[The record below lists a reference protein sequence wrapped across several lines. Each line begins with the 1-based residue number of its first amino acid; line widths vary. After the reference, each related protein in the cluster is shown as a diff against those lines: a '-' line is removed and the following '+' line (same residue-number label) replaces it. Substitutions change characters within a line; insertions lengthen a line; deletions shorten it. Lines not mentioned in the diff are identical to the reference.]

1 MNTNSNAYTFIFAII
16 MVIVVAG
23 LLAFT
28 SMSLKDKQQSNVRNE
43 KMQSILSSI
52 GVDVERDAAEAS
64 FKKYITKQ
72 LALTDKG
79 TVDES
84 VDAFKINLKN
94 EIKKDPDQQRYPM
107 YLAEKEGKQIYIV
120 PLQGKGLWDDIWGYL
135 ALDTDKN
142 TIIGAS
148 FDHKGETPGLGAE
161 IRQSWFEDQFIG
173 KTILKEPGDFSEA
186 NFISVKTIKGGA
198 KPDDAH
204 GVDAISG
211 GTITSDKLSKMI
223 SERMARYLPY
233 FAKN

>member
-16 MVIVVAG
+16 MVIIVAG

-28 SMSLKDKQQSNVRNE
+28 SMSLKDRQESNVRNE

-52 GVDVERDAAEAS
+52 GILVDRDHAEDS

-72 LALTDKG
+72 LALKEDG

-84 VDAFKINLKN
+84 VNAFEVNLKN
-94 EIKKDPDQQRYPM
+94 EIKKDPSKQNYPI
-107 YLAEKEGKQIYIV
+107 YLAEKEGKTIYIV

-135 ALDTDKN
+135 ALGNDKN
-142 TIIGAS
+142 TIMGAS

-161 IRQSWFEDQFIG
+161 IRESWFEDQFVG
-173 KTILKEPGDFSEA
+173 KEIFKELGDYSA
-186 NFISVKTIKGGA
+186 SNFVSVKTVKGGA
-198 KPDDAH
+198 VKGDDH

-211 GTITSDKLSKMI
+211 GTITSNKLSQMI
-223 SERMARYLPY
+223 DERLQHYLPY
-233 FAKN
+233 FSKN

>member
-16 MVIVVAG
+16 MVVVVAG

-28 SMSLKDKQQSNVRNE
+28 SMSLKDRQQSNVRNE

-64 FKKYITKQ
+64 FEKYITKQ
-72 LALTDKG
+72 LALTDNG
-79 TVDES
+79 TVDEN

-94 EIKKDPDQQRYPM
+94 EIKKNPAEQRYPM
-107 YLAEKEGKQIYIV
+107 YLAEKDGKQIFIV

-135 ALDTDKN
+135 ALDADKN

-173 KTILKEPGDFSEA
+173 KTILKEPGDFSET
-186 NFISVKTIKGGA
+186 NFMSVKTIKGGA

-223 SERMARYLPY
+223 SERLERYLPY
-233 FAKN
+233 FAKK